1 MDSQFNANDVISDL
15 AEQVKQL
22 SLNNTILRAMLKAA
36 QAELQGLRSP
46 TVETEES
53 N

>member
-1 MDSQFNANDVISDL
+1 MTTPPYNANDVIADL

-22 SLNNTILRAMLKAA
+22 SLNNTILRAMLK
-36 QAELQGLRSP
+36 QLTSDKDLQVNKDS
-46 TVETEES
+46 E